1 MFKIYFDKT
10 NSFAFIGCQNDHVW
24 NIINFEL
31 SKPVLGWSVNCVDNV
46 SKKEVKKCDNWYCPS
61 SSKKTSSIK
70 TKLIGTGRARLN
82 FGNCHKSKKGK
93 VKVLLDGKEITK
105 ANKMQLYKNIEFDF
119 IHESTLEIVGE
130 KRGVAQFNSFEVL
143 TCNSGIGK

>member
-1 MFKIYFDKT
+1 MNFESNQQVFGWDI
-10 NSFAFIGCQNDHVW
+10 ICQNVPMKD
-24 NIINFEL
+24 
-31 SKPVLGWSVNCVDNV
+31 
-46 SKKEVKKCDNWYCPS
+46 VKTCSNWKCPS
-61 SSKKTSSIK
+61 SIKKTSSIK
-70 TKLIGTGRARLN
+70 TKLVGIGRARLN

-93 VKVLLDGKEITK
+93 VKVLLDGQEITK

-119 IHESTLEIVGE
+119 KHESTLEIVGE